1 MKIMA
6 DIGLSRDYFKNP
18 CWRLMSPG
26 MLNSEYALADRRN
39 LRVHFDFAQ
48 LYRH

>member
-26 MLNSEYALADRRN
+26 MLNSEHALAERRN
-39 LRVHFDFAQ
+39 STVQFEFAQ
-48 LYRH
+48 LYRR

>member
-1 MKIMA
+1 MKVTT
-6 DIGLSRDYFKNP
+6 DIGLSHDYSKSS

-39 LRVHFDFAQ
+39 FPAQFEFAQ
-48 LYRH
+48 L